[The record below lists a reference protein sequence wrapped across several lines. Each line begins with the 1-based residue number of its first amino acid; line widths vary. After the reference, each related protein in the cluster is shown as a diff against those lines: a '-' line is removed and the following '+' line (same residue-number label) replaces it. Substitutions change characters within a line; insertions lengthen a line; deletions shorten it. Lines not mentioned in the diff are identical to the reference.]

1 MKKKIICLLLIVLSS
16 FGFTKVVEAKQVKL
30 YFLVNCEESR
40 RRYREL
46 KGEELPESGGYWIDE
61 EDITDE
67 IKGNLA
73 DNSSSNTCG
82 PNISGKLACS
92 FGCIEEA
99 INNVT
104 NGTVYKA
111 ESMED
116 LMSDAFDLINR
127 QKAQIKELEERCNKN
142 D

>member
-16 FGFTKVVEAKQVKL
+16 FGFIKVVEAKQVKL

-111 ESMED
+111 ESME
-116 LMSDAFDLINR
+116 
-127 QKAQIKELEERCNKN
+127 
-142 D
+142 